1 MGGGILQ
8 INAYGSQDVYL
19 TGNPQITFF
28 KSVYRRY
35 TNFSIESHDLSYDGT
50 GDVGQNINCKIE
62 RIGDLLTNLNVY
74 VKLGAPTSTGTLENW
89 TNAIGYALLKQIDL
103 EIGGE
108 RIDRQYGLWL
118 DIWNELDDDNN
129 DEWNLVG
136 KVANPAFKTDGAN
149 HDNNP
154 HLTFQQNLST
164 EYYVPLRFWF
174 CGKPGLAL
182 PLISLQHQN
191 INLKINIRSRN
202 ECVTGAGELNTITG
216 TMTEFKIYGDYIY
229 LDVDERRKFAE
240 GSHEYLIEQLQFQ
253 RNTITSNSD
262 NEIELNFN
270 HPCKDIIWVFQNT
283 TRNAQATGNAFD
295 AADYTDATNIMG
307 NDWFNYNGSA
317 INATAPVYIPGSS
330 PNATGGNGVSSNDP
344 FTSAQLQFNGANRFS
359 ARPPSY
365 FKYVQPL
372 TYYQNM
378 PGKNVYCYSFALKPC
393 EHQPSGTC
401 NFSRLD
407 NAKLKLNHIDNAAGA
422 NLTIAVFTR
431 NYNVLRISSGMS
443 GLAYNN

>member
-50 GDVGQNINCKIE
+50 GDFGQNINCKIE
-62 RIGDLLTNLNVY
+62 RIGDLLTNLHVY
-74 VKLGAPTSTGTLENW
+74 VKLGAPTADGSDTENW
-89 TNAIGYALLKQIDL
+89 TNAIGYALLEQIDL

-118 DIWNELDDDNN
+118 DIWNELDDVN
-129 DEWNLVG
+129 DKEWDLIG
-136 KVANPAFKTDGAN
+136 KVANPATSLGAVQ
-149 HDNNP
+149 
-154 HLTFQQNLST
+154 TTTT

-191 INLKINIRSRN
+191 INLKINIRSLAKCIVGDGTLTN
-202 ECVTGAGELNTITG
+202 LAG
-216 TMTEFKIYGDYIY
+216 TMSEFKIYGDYIY

-253 RNTITSNSD
+253 RNTITRNSD

-283 TRNAQATGNAFD
+283 TRNAQATGDSFD
-295 AADYTDATNIMG
+295 AADYTIADNING
-307 NDWFNYNGSA
+307 NDWFNYNGSD
-317 INATAPVYIPGSS
+317 INGTAPVYIPGSS

-365 FKYVQPL
+365 FRQLQPL
-372 TYYQNM
+372 TYYDNVPQ
-378 PGKNVYCYSFALKPC
+378 KNVYCYSFALKPC